1 MPPMDISSVEEYRPG
16 DIGRVLVTEP
26 KWGCLGA
33 SSMERSVCLIRPPY
47 FTPWSPPLGIALL
60 KSFLQQRGHSVFCV
74 DFNADSQMWS
84 LHKKYFDVLQ
94 SLGGDGEI
102 EGHSKL
108 WRFLYAHLLAFVN
121 GADRNAISRGL
132 LRISPLYDLRCD
144 HRVIDLL
151 CDITEKIFRRLREL
165 LNRHDFTRYWAVGTS
180 TYSTSLAPSLF
191 VLRHVSEVSP
201 NTKRIIGGGVFAD
214 DLALGSDNLNTLMTD
229 FQFVDH
235 VVIGEGELLLAG
247 VVEET
252 LTDRLITLANLGKT
266 SLSVQDVPSPD
277 FDDFDLDAYFHLTV
291 EGGRS
296 CPFQCSFCSETI
308 QWGTYRKKTANG
320 LTDQVVSLASKYENN
335 HFFMADSLMNP
346 YIENFSKEL
355 LARDASISYDGY
367 LRADAFVGANSD
379 RVNRWARSGCVR
391 VRLGVETASE
401 TLLDIMDKKTTP
413 AHISKAIKTLA
424 AEGIRTTTYWIA
436 GHPGETDVDVRN
448 TLEFIKEH
456 RDLIYELEVHPF
468 YYAPYG
474 QVASRLYQSYS
485 VYPDELTELTRFR
498 EWDIVNCSP
507 TREER
512 YRRVRQ
518 VSELAQ
524 SLDIP
529 NIYNMAQRY
538 KAEDR
543 WLRLH
548 PNSVPVY

>member
-1 MPPMDISSVEEYRPG
+1 
-16 DIGRVLVTEP
+16 
-26 KWGCLGA
+26 
-33 SSMERSVCLIRPPY
+33 MERSICLIRPPY

-60 KSFLQQRGHSVFCV
+60 KSFLEQRGHSVVCA
-74 DFNADSQMWS
+74 DFNADAQIWS

-94 SLGGDGEI
+94 SLAGEGEV

-121 GADRNAISRGL
+121 GADRETISRAL
-132 LRISPLYDLRCD
+132 LRISPLYDLRSD
-144 HRVIDLL
+144 RLAIKLL
-151 CDITEKIFRRLREL
+151 CDIAEKIFHRLREL
-165 LNRHDFTRYWAVGTS
+165 MKQHDFTQYWAVGTS

-201 NTKRIIGGGVFAD
+201 KTRRIIGGGVFAD
-214 DLALGSDNLNTLMTD
+214 DLALGSENLSTLMSD
-229 FQFVDH
+229 YQFVDH

-247 VVEET
+247 VVDET
-252 LTDRLITLANLGKT
+252 LRDRLVTLSSLGKT
-266 SLSVQDVPSPD
+266 SLSVEDVPSPD

-320 LTDQVVSLASKYENN
+320 LTDQVVSLASKYANN
-335 HFFMADSLMNP
+335 RFFMADSLMNP
-346 YIENFSKEL
+346 YIEGFSKEL
-355 LARDASISYDGY
+355 LARNASIYYDGY
-367 LRADAFVGANSD
+367 LRADSFVGANPD
-379 RVNRWARSGCVR
+379 RVSRWARSGCTR

-401 TLLDIMDKKTTP
+401 NLLDIMDKKTTP

-424 AEGIRTTTYWIA
+424 GEGIRTTTYWIA
-436 GHPGETDVDVRN
+436 GHPGETDTDFRN
-448 TLEFIKEH
+448 TLDFIKEH
-456 RDLIYELEVHPF
+456 RDQIYELEVHPF

-474 QVASRLYQSYS
+474 QVASRLYKSFS

-498 EWDIVNCSP
+498 EWDIVDCAP

-518 VSELAQ
+518 MSEFALG
-524 SLDIP
+524 LEIP
-529 NIYNMAQRY
+529 NIYSMAQRY

-543 WLRLH
+543 WSALH
-548 PNSVPVY
+548 PNSVAVY